1 MNWDNKVAG
10 CELCEQVGG
19 ELIWQNEQLRVIL
32 VDDPLFVG
40 FTRVIWQEHAAE
52 MTDLTP
58 EQRSQ
63 LMRVVCLVEQVQRD
77 VLKPTKVNLAS
88 LGNMVAH
95 VHWHVI
101 PRWHDDRH
109 FPQPVWGT
117 PQRIASPARP
127 PVSNDRLA
135 SEISARLSAG
145 MQGR

>member
-52 MTDLTP
+52 MTDLAP

-63 LMRVVCLVEQVQRD
+63 LMRVSRYSAMCSNRLR
-77 VLKPTKVNLAS
+77 LIS
-88 LGNMVAH
+88 
-95 VHWHVI
+95 
-101 PRWHDDRH
+101 
-109 FPQPVWGT
+109 PVWAIWSRMCTGT
-117 PQRIASPARP
+117 SFRATPMMRASRIPCGRSRP
-127 PVSNDRLA
+127 NKRKKPNA
-135 SEISARLSAG
+135 TA
-145 MQGR
+145 